1 MKNKNRE
8 TNKKL
13 NKWVHPPIQF
23 KPNLVR
29 ESEREKKCEQ
39 LQIEISV
46 PIRFEI
52 EMTDQQF
59 ICICV
64 FLSRFSNLI

>member
-1 MKNKNRE
+1 MDSP
-8 TNKKL
+8 TNS
-13 NKWVHPPIQF
+13 IQT
-23 KPNLVR
+23 KPDER
-29 ESEREKKCEQ
+29 KREKKYEQ
-39 LQIEISV
+39 LQIETSV

-52 EMTDQQF
+52 EMSDQQF